1 MSVDIFKRQLAPL
14 SGEAWKEV
22 NDRAGQVLKNYLSA
36 RRVVNVVGPKGWE
49 YSFLSEGRLDLIDTG
64 SEVGAG
70 LRKAKPLVELRIP
83 FRLNRWE
90 LDNIDRG
97 TADPDLG
104 PLEEA
109 ARKIA
114 LFEENA
120 IYNGFEAGM
129 IKGLVKEAKT
139 EPVSLGK
146 KPEEIVKSLARAVQK
161 LKDNFAS
168 GPFALVVNPETLAML
183 NSHVQGYPLVKRI
196 ESLLGTDIVV
206 SRVLQGGL
214 LLPKDHK
221 DLEMIIGG
229 DFEIG
234 YHSHTD
240 EEVELFIAESFTFRV
255 LDPNIIVNIIVN

>member
-36 RRVVNVVGPKGWE
+36 RKVVNVVGPKGWE
-49 YSFLSEGRLDLIDTG
+49 YSFLPEGRLDLIETG

-70 LRKAKPLVELRIP
+70 LRKSKPLVELRVP

-114 LFEENA
+114 LFEENT

-129 IKGLVKEAKT
+129 IKGLVREART
-139 EPVSLGK
+139 
-146 KPEEIVKSLARAVQK
+146 
-161 LKDNFAS
+161 
-168 GPFALVVNPETLAML
+168 
-183 NSHVQGYPLVKRI
+183 
-196 ESLLGTDIVV
+196 
-206 SRVLQGGL
+206 
-214 LLPKDHK
+214 
-221 DLEMIIGG
+221 
-229 DFEIG
+229 
-234 YHSHTD
+234 
-240 EEVELFIAESFTFRV
+240 
-255 LDPNIIVNIIVN
+255 